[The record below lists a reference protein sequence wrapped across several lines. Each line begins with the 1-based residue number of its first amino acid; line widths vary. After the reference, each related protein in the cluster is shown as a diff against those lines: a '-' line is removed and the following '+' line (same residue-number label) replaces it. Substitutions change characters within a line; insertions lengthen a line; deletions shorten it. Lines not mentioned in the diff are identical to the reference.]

1 LRDQTIASYIL
12 RCPPSRGIMADKC
25 AILET
30 TKSDISFSDKA
41 SMNLTKV
48 LLVIE
53 VPLIGNIFSSVL
65 EDEPDITI
73 VGCVA
78 TLPDALEFIKT
89 QEVDVVLV
97 SVGLPGQDS
106 LTLISTIV
114 DRTPSTKVLVLGLS
128 DEDKNSALLYI
139 EAGAAG
145 YVLKDS
151 SLKEFIEIIR
161 LTQKGEAQVS
171 TKIAGAMMERL
182 SNLARMFSSVENRID
197 GDVRLTSRELE
208 VLQYIG
214 EGLTNQEI
222 AARLVVEVGTV
233 KNHVHSILE
242 KLNVSSRDDAAS
254 YLAFI
259 KR

>member
-1 LRDQTIASYIL
+1 MN
-12 RCPPSRGIMADKC
+12 P
-25 AILET
+25 
-30 TKSDISFSDKA
+30 TKI
-41 SMNLTKV
+41 

-53 VPLIGNIFSSVL
+53 VPLIGNIFASVL
-65 EDEPDITI
+65 EEEADIK
-73 VGCVA
+73 VVA
-78 TLPDALEFIKT
+78 RVTTLQDALEFIEK
-89 QEVDVVLV
+89 QEVNVVLV
-97 SVGLPGQDS
+97 SVGLPDQNA
-106 LTLISTIV
+106 LTLTRTIV

-128 DEDKNSALLYI
+128 DDDKHSALRYI

-151 SLKEFIEIIR
+151 SLKEFIETIR
-161 LTQKGEAQVS
+161 LTQKGEAYVS
-171 TKIAGAMMERL
+171 TKMAGAMMERL
-182 SNLARMFSSVENRID
+182 SNLARMFSNVENRMD

-242 KLNVSSRDDAAS
+242 KLNVSSRNEAAS